1 MADTSVQ
8 HEAESWVINYGLP
21 TLFPGVTFA
30 GKKLKLTWGGQFA
43 FDAVSQDQSIVA
55 AISTSSAR
63 TATGKLATAKFQKL
77 KTDALYLLHLETPAR
92 RLMVFTEPSMHEYF
106 KAATAAGRFPPNL
119 ELLLIALPP
128 ELHAKVLVSREVA
141 SKETSPAKGAKSAL

>member
-8 HEAESWVINYGLP
+8 HEAESWVVNHGLP
-21 TLFPGVTFA
+21 ALFPGVTFA
-30 GKKLKLTWGGQFA
+30 GQKLKWGGYFA
-43 FDAVSQDQSIVA
+43 FDAVSQDQSIVG

-77 KTDALYLLHLETPAR
+77 KTDALYLLHLEVAAR

-106 KAATAAGRFPPNL
+106 KTAVAAGRFPPDL
-119 ELLLIALPP
+119 ELLFIALPP
-128 ELHAKVLVSREVA
+128 ELHAKVLVSRDVA
-141 SKETSPAKGAKSAL
+141 SKETSPTPRAKSAL